1 MAKRI
6 INSTPRQDGF
16 RMPGEFEK
24 QAGMWMLWPER
35 NDNWRNGGKP
45 AQEAFANVA
54 KAIAEFEPVT
64 VCVSAAQY
72 QNCRAKLPEEI
83 RVVEMANDDAWI
95 RDCGPTFVIDDEG
108 RVRGVDWEFN
118 AWGGLYDD
126 FTSRGQTMTRSA
138 GRSARSKISTLTART
153 DSCWRAVPFT

>member
-1 MAKRI
+1 MAKRV

-54 KAIAEFEPVT
+54 KAIAEFEPCLLYTSELGKRNIT
-64 VCVSAAQY
+64 VNAIA
-72 QNCRAKLPEEI
+72 PGFI
-83 RVVEMANDDAWI
+83 DTDMTMALSEKQRELVLGQI
-95 RDCGPTFVIDDEG
+95 SLG
-108 RVRGVDWEFN
+108 R
-118 AWGGLYDD
+118 
-126 FTSRGQTMTRSA
+126 
-138 GRSARSKISTLTART
+138 
-153 DSCWRAVPFT
+153 